1 MDENKNCV
9 HIDYASFVKK
19 SRTPQEICTEMGLGH
34 LNFIKSRSGPSK
46 EYKTGLSFGGITINH
61 HGLDQEG
68 VLVSLSGEGCE
79 TFERESPIGWE
90 ALREIA
96 TASDAYT
103 TRLDIAYDDFSGTL
117 NLTEIKEMRDKDRYT
132 SHLRRNQE
140 TRTGRRIEDGLTVSF
155 GSPKS
160 NVYIRFY
167 DKAAEQKLQGI
178 HWVRA
183 EIQLRGKHAHNAMRQ
198 DLPIDVLFAA
208 IMVKYILFKKASK
221 TDSNRSRWPLAPF
234 LESLVA
240 KAQPIC
246 LTRPLEP
253 RSDKLKNRIE
263 NFKNIT
269 RRLAQII
276 GWNCVFSLLRETA
289 NAESEVP
296 YHWVQEDVGPQL
308 VFFGCS
314 SFTPVKWYGFDDNS
328 HAEFSSSAS
337 PSELHSAA
345 PQG

>member
-208 IMVKYILFKKASK
+208 MYLYITF
-221 TDSNRSRWPLAPF
+221 
-234 LESLVA
+234 
-240 KAQPIC
+240 
-246 LTRPLEP
+246 
-253 RSDKLKNRIE
+253 
-263 NFKNIT
+263 
-269 RRLAQII
+269 
-276 GWNCVFSLLRETA
+276 
-289 NAESEVP
+289 
-296 YHWVQEDVGPQL
+296 
-308 VFFGCS
+308 
-314 SFTPVKWYGFDDNS
+314 
-328 HAEFSSSAS
+328 
-337 PSELHSAA
+337 
-345 PQG
+345 

>member
-1 MDENKNCV
+1 
-9 HIDYASFVKK
+9 
-19 SRTPQEICTEMGLGH
+19 
-34 LNFIKSRSGPSK
+34 
-46 EYKTGLSFGGITINH
+46 
-61 HGLDQEG
+61 
-68 VLVSLSGEGCE
+68 
-79 TFERESPIGWE
+79 
-90 ALREIA
+90 
-96 TASDAYT
+96 
-103 TRLDIAYDDFSGTL
+103 
-117 NLTEIKEMRDKDRYT
+117 MRDKDRYT

-276 GWNCVFSLLRETA
+276 GWNRVFSLLRETA

>member
-1 MDENKNCV
+1 MNKNKNCV
-9 HIDYASFVKK
+9 HIDYVAFRKEK
-19 SRTPQEICTEMGLGH
+19 LTPHEAATEIGMGNHWPFEKYVNH
-34 LNFIKSRSGPSK
+34 LPCSYK
-46 EYKTGLSFGGITINH
+46 EACAFGNITICH

-68 VLVSLSGEGCE
+68 VLVNLSGDGCK
-79 TFERESPIGWE
+79 TFEEESPIGWE
-90 ALREIA
+90 ALRKIA
-96 TASDAYT
+96 TATDAYT
-103 TRLDIAYDDFSGTL
+103 TRLDIAYDDFSGML
-117 NLTEIKEMRDKDRYT
+117 NLAEIKEMRDKDKYT
-132 SHLRRNQE
+132 SRLRRNQE
-140 TRTGRRIEDGLTVSF
+140 TRTGRRIEEGLTVSF

-198 DLPIDVLFAA
+198 DLSIDVLFAS
-208 IMVKYILFKKASK
+208 IMVKYISFKKASK

-234 LESLVA
+234 MESLVT

-253 RSDKLKNRIE
+253 RSDKLKRRIE

-276 GWNCVFSLLRETA
+276 GWNHVFNLLRETA
-289 NAESEVP
+289 NTESEIP
-296 YHWVQEDVGPQL
+296 YHWVQEDAGPQL
-308 VFFGCS
+308 VFYGCS
-314 SFTPVKWYGFDDNS
+314 SLIS
-328 HAEFSSSAS
+328 AELYMPDENPGA
-337 PSELHSAA
+337 
-345 PQG
+345 